1 MHPDI
6 STLQLFSAGLTV
18 VVVGVLLL
26 FSMTQRI
33 YRGFGWWLSAQ
44 SLLAVATLLQAA
56 ALDIAITSAVVPL
69 LLLQW
74 PVLVLTGVRRF
85 DARQSLL
92 WPLWLDVMALAVA
105 YVACCTAHLLI
116 GTSAARLG
124 VMALSAAALHAW
136 VAIQLLH
143 GARSHHG
150 PTLRGLTLFITLLA
164 GAHFSAALYALLE
177 TGNVAVAAKLDSGSS
192 LIAAMTSLVMSYFAL
207 LMSSER
213 TERELRDSRRRL
225 RFLAN
230 IDMLTRVPN
239 RRHFQELAR
248 RALERGAPGS
258 AAVLI
263 FDIDHFK
270 RINDLLGHAAGDRA
284 LRLVSRC
291 AQETL
296 RTQDVAGRHGGD
308 EFVLLL
314 PDTTVED
321 ALVVAARIVARVQT
335 HTDHHGIPQLS
346 LSFGVVQSRAGE
358 SVDEALRRADQALYE
373 AKRQGR
379 SRAVIASG
387 DEAQPVYGA
396 SRPLGLTSL

>member
-1 MHPDI
+1 MHLDTT
-6 STLQLFSAGLTV
+6 TLQHFSAGLTA

-26 FSMTQRI
+26 FSLTQRI

-44 SLLAVATLLQAA
+44 SLLAVAAIMQAA
-56 ALDIAITSAVVPL
+56 VLDATVAAAVVPL

-85 DARQSLL
+85 DARQSLP
-92 WPLWLDVMALAVA
+92 WPLWLDMLWLGAG
-105 YVACCTAHLLI
+105 YVACCLANLLLTTA
-116 GTSAARLG
+116 AARLG
-124 VMALSAAALHAW
+124 VLALCAAALHAW
-136 VAIQLLH
+136 VAFQLLH
-143 GARSHHG
+143 GARSHHS
-150 PTLRGLTLFITLLA
+150 PSLRGLTCFVALIAIAEFT
-164 GAHFSAALYALLE
+164 GALYALLG
-177 TGNVAVAAKLDSGSS
+177 TGAAAATLDNGASIVAATTCL
-192 LIAAMTSLVMSYFAL
+192 AMSYFAL
-207 LMSSER
+207 LMTSER

-248 RALERGAPGS
+248 RALERGAAGS
-258 AAVLI
+258 AAVLM

-346 LSFGVVQSRAGE
+346 LSFGVVQSRPGE